1 MYKKDSIITIIL
13 MILLLIISILF
24 NIHLKEADITNFIT
38 FLTMYIGF
46 MMTSFAIMSENTEI
60 KKLNLKK
67 DPEDKFITLNY
78 RLANYFRYTF
88 GFGLT
93 AIALLLI
100 TNIFNLHF
108 ITSKIILSLVA
119 ATGYSSKVL
128 VKIVFDILLNKIVD

>member
-24 NIHLKEADITNFIT
+24 NIHLKEVDITNFIT

-78 RLANYFRYTF
+78 RLANYFQYTF

-93 AIALLLI
+93 AIAILLI
-100 TNIFNLHF
+100 TNMFNLHF

-128 VKIVFDILLNKIVD
+128 VKIAFDILLNKIVD